1 MSEKFLPRQDT
12 SRDPD
17 LMELGQEILSQANSP
32 RELIVAM
39 RNWVLMREDLRSGKY
54 IEVAAKR
61 GGTSENPNPYEALK
75 LRDEIRDKTGIKN
88 LGLGLEVVLYGA
100 EEIQRQSDT
109 ALTNLIDLAWQKF
122 STSNP
127 SPEEIT
133 LFKEQV
139 PQLADRADSLKVDD

>member
-1 MSEKFLPRQDT
+1 MDEKFFPRQET
-12 SRDPD
+12 GRDPD

-39 RNWVLMREDLRSGKY
+39 RNWVLMREDLREGKY
-54 IEVAAKR
+54 IEAAAKR
-61 GGTSENPNPYEALK
+61 GGASENPNPYEALK

-100 EEIQRQSDT
+100 EEIQSQSDT

-127 SPEEIT
+127 SPEEIA

-139 PQLADRADSLKVDD
+139 SQLADRADSLKVDD